1 LEGLIEKSEYQSKKE
16 ALLKIKVDLEE
27 KLVKLEQ
34 RATGWF
40 EPCEK
45 FLQSAHQAH
54 QVVSEGN
61 FESLIETAKKIGS
74 NYRLARARLHFSYN
88 LPWAHLAGGV
98 TLQNLRRNPHLCA
111 NLFQG

>member
-1 LEGLIEKSEYQSKKE
+1 MPCARKKE
-16 ALLKIKVDLEE
+16 ALLKTKVELEE

-40 EPCEK
+40 EPCEI

-61 FESLIETAKKIGS
+61 FESLIQTAKKIGS
-74 NYRLARARLHFSYN
+74 NYRLARASLHFSYN

-98 TLQNLRRNPHLCA
+98 NLQNWRPICNKVRTH
-111 NLFQG
+111 FQGNIDFL